1 MYTVQYV
8 MFYASLC
15 KIGGCPQ
22 KVQAAQ
28 GSQHQHL
35 RRFLQKG
42 TYCTSGLTHGSVI
55 GLTYGSVIVI
65 GLTYGSPLAL

>member
-1 MYTVQYV
+1 MWMYTVQYV

-42 TYCTSGLTHGSVI
+42 TYIRTHSWLSFRPHLWLTSGLMTCI
-55 GLTYGSVIVI
+55 YLYLI
-65 GLTYGSPLAL
+65 